1 MSSSNLIAA
10 RVSPKTKA
18 RLIAL
23 ARARQLTESAF
34 LRRFLESAFDV
45 IAPAAADVIE
55 PIPQDRNTRLY
66 VRLRFEDRL
75 SLRERAAARGM
86 PAATYA
92 SYLIRAHLRNVAPL
106 PDRELTDLKASLGAI
121 SAIGRNLNQIA
132 RVANETGHVTGIAVS
147 DLYALL
153 RACHALRDHFR
164 KVILANLQSWKSGL
178 TEGEK

>member
-23 ARARQLTESAF
+23 ARAQQLTESAF
-34 LRRFLESAFDV
+34 LRRSLESTFDV
-45 IAPAAADVIE
+45 IAPAAADFIE

-66 VRLRFEDRL
+66 VRLKSEDRL

-92 SYLIRAHLRNVAPL
+92 SYLIRAHLRNLAPL

-153 RACHALRDHFR
+153 RACHGLRDHFR
-164 KVILANLQSWKSGL
+164 KVILANLQSWESGR

>member
-1 MSSSNLIAA
+1 
-10 RVSPKTKA
+10 
-18 RLIAL
+18 
-23 ARARQLTESAF
+23 
-34 LRRFLESAFDV
+34 
-45 IAPAAADVIE
+45 
-55 PIPQDRNTRLY
+55 
-66 VRLRFEDRL
+66 
-75 SLRERAAARGM
+75 M

-106 PDRELTDLKASLGAI
+106 PERELRDLKASLGAI

-153 RACHALRDHFR
+153 RACQALSDHFR
-164 KVILANLQSWKSGL
+164 KVILANLQSWETGR